1 MRTNFKLSVGGGVVV
16 MINFKTGMFLATFS
30 QGHVSR
36 TVLQPDGR
44 SALCQGDN
52 SFSLLNIWLKFYDS

>member
-1 MRTNFKLSVGGGVVV
+1 

-44 SALCQGDN
+44 SALCQGD
-52 SFSLLNIWLKFYDS
+52 SPFSLLNNWLKFYDS